1 MTIRAEPVAHFGVE
15 LSGPDFSRPLGDDDI
30 VAFRDHFYAS
40 KLIVLRGQ
48 QLGPDDQLRLSSY
61 VGPVPDAPTFI
72 SNVEEAG
79 YHPEV
84 RLLFHSDFAFTP
96 TPLIGI
102 SLYCLEVAPGA
113 AATSFVDG
121 THAAHTLPADLRAR
135 IEGRHVMHLAD
146 TVTRREDVRRR
157 LVDVGGPDASSSLF
171 PRMTRPVLWPHP
183 TTGEPI
189 LYVLEQQASHVE
201 GLDEDDS
208 EALLADLFAHLYAA
222 DAVYSHHWEPGDFVL
237 WDNIALQHGRPA
249 NPTTVRRSLRRTVI
263 SEKTLPEIIAGLGF
277 EQPRTSA

>member
-1 MTIRAEPVAHFGVE
+1 MTMDAEPIAHFGVE
-15 LSGPDFSRPLGDDDI
+15 LSGVDFSQPLADEDI
-30 VAFRDHFYAS
+30 AAFRDHFFRS
-40 KLIVLRGQ
+40 KLILIRGRE
-48 QLGPDDQLRLSSY
+48 LSVDDQLRLSSY
-61 VGPVPDAPTFI
+61 VGPVPDPPTFI
-72 SNVEEAG
+72 SNIEESG

-102 SLYCLEVAPGA
+102 SLSCLEVAADA

-121 THAAHTLPADLRAR
+121 THAARTLPAELRAC
-135 IEGRHVMHLAD
+135 IEDRQVMHLAD

-157 LVDVGGPDASSSLF
+157 LVDVGGPDASPSLF
-171 PRMTRPVLWPHP
+171 PRATRPVLWPHP

-201 GLDEDDS
+201 GFDEDGS
-208 EALLADLFAHLYAA
+208 EALLADLFAHLYDA
-222 DAVYSHHWEPGDFVL
+222 DVVYSHHWQPGDLIL
-237 WDNIALQHGRPA
+237 WDNIALQHGRPE

-263 SEKTLPEIIAGLGF
+263 SEKSLPELIAGLGF
-277 EQPRTSA
+277 ETPRPTA